1 MAQTSLQ
8 CFCCWGLSLDSKSA
22 KAIALIIA
30 LATPLLASAPALASD
45 NPMPPRAELESNIPL
60 NHPGTL
66 AQNSSISGF
75 EKFSVGV
82 NIGKVNV
89 VPGTLVRGK
98 TDGSRAIDLPKWLL
112 SYQDVIEGLKFRVKT
127 LPDGQVEIRTPNL
140 VTRIDPKKLQ
150 TDPDL
155 GLVFSIEDLGHLFGI
170 KAEFD
175 IAEYAIK
182 LTVPWT
188 GQEPGWAEAQAAEAP
203 IILAGLPR
211 IKHPDNA
218 ITSIQQHI
226 SIASGTNT
234 STTVQGDIALIGSV
248 GGYSGYL
255 QINQPNLLTPA
266 TWNLSQFQL
275 AKATE
280 TQDWTIGSQSPFW
293 RSQGNGGYWGVTT
306 VYREGFRAPAPAGGA
321 INLPQRLQSIEFGNT
336 IIGKALPGTLVRLT
350 QGFSD
355 NALAEVLVDA
365 NGQYRFENVK
375 GSSYRLLLYPNGQL
389 TQLPEKRN
397 VSFNQVFGQI
407 PPGTAVTL
415 LSGGVEQQ
423 PDSSSFW
430 GSISGV
436 RGGVARRWGIS
447 EDLTLGAGVIYDH
460 GLQGLGEVFWR
471 PSFAPIQVSLST
483 LMGSSIDLS
492 STINYQPSPA
502 LTVNLSIDRLST
514 KARAYWQIAPAF
526 GLTATYD
533 PQDVGALEA
542 QYTSSSRDSYTF
554 ASASFDTM
562 KRLRWYLKQRWGL
575 FQIGNQGNE
584 QKIALETSYDF
595 SPDISTDGGSSV
607 VLNYELNNLQSAT
620 PTAWKTLGWRYLSPA
635 RTSEG
640 TNAWEAELG
649 YGFGSLNQGMFVSAG
664 VAVLP
669 GLMLRGSYQAATPNG
684 SSALRLDLVSNLN
697 LSNGLQL
704 GEQKNDALRSQG
716 GILLKPFFD
725 HNANGKRDSGEKS
738 YVEDLDLLMSI
749 NNRSINSLRPIA
761 EIGGVSVRILPGSH
775 RIDFDPAGFPSDWQ
789 ADREAVA
796 VDVAAGAYT
805 TVSLPLIRSYVRSG
819 TVMNADN
826 KPLEGAKVEAIG
838 LDRQLRIFSITNA
851 QGLFTLQGLRVGKY
865 RVEINGQPIR
875 SIEILPTAVGQNT
888 LNFQL

>member
-1 MAQTSLQ
+1 M
-8 CFCCWGLSLDSKSA
+8 
-22 KAIALIIA
+22 IIA
-30 LATPLLASAPALASD
+30 LAIPLLASTPVLAKD
-45 NPMPPRAELESNIPL
+45 NPAPVPARLKSSPLSNNLDDPEPTPT
-60 NHPGTL
+60 N
-66 AQNSSISGF
+66 SGF

-82 NIGKVNV
+82 NIGKVNIL
-89 VPGTLVRGK
+89 PGTLVRGK
-98 TDGSRAIDLPKWLL
+98 TDGSQAIDLPKWLL

-155 GLVFSIEDLGHLFGI
+155 GLVLSIDDLNHLFGI

-188 GQEPGWAEAQAAEAP
+188 GQEPGWEETQAAEAP
-203 IILAGLPR
+203 IILDGLPR
-211 IKHPDNA
+211 IRRPDNA
-218 ITSIQQHI
+218 ITSIQQHTN
-226 SIASGTNT
+226 IASGSNT
-234 STTVQGDIALIGSV
+234 PTTVQGDIAVIGSV

-255 QINQPNLLTPA
+255 QINQPNLLAPR
-266 TWNLSQFQL
+266 TWNLSQLQL

-293 RSQGNGGYWGVTT
+293 RSPGNGEYWGVTT
-306 VYREGFRAPAPAGGA
+306 VHREGFRAPTPTGGA

-336 IIGKALPGTLVRLT
+336 ILGRALPGTLVRLT

-365 NGQYRFENVK
+365 TGQYRFENVK

-407 PPGTAVTL
+407 PSGTSATL
-415 LSGGVEQQ
+415 LSAGVERQTVVN
-423 PDSSSFW
+423 SFW
-430 GSISGV
+430 GKISGV
-436 RGGVARRWGIS
+436 RGGVARRWGVS
-447 EDLTLGAGVIYDH
+447 EELTVGAGAVYDH
-460 GLQGLGEVFWR
+460 GLQGLGELFWR
-471 PSFAPIQVSLST
+471 PRFAPVQVSLST
-483 LMGSSIDLS
+483 LVGRSIDLS
-492 STINYQPSPA
+492 STINYQPTPN
-502 LTVNLSIDRLST
+502 LNVNLSIDRLST
-514 KARAYWQIAPAF
+514 KFRAYWQVAPTF

-542 QYTSSSRDSYTF
+542 QYTSSNRDSYTF

-575 FQIGNQGNE
+575 LQVSNQGNE
-584 QKIALETSYDF
+584 QKIAIETSYDF
-595 SPDISTDGGSSV
+595 APDMSSDGGSSV

-649 YGFGSLNQGMFVSAG
+649 YGFGALNHGVFASAG

-684 SSALRLDLVSNLN
+684 SSAFRLDLVSNLN
-697 LSNGLQL
+697 LSNGIQL
-704 GEQKNDALRSQG
+704 GKQKIDILRSQG
-716 GILLKPFFD
+716 GILVKPFFD
-725 HNANGKRDSGEKS
+725 NNANSKRDSGEKS
-738 YVEDLDLLMSI
+738 YVEDLDLLMNI
-749 NNRSINSLRPIA
+749 NNRSINSLRPTA
-761 EIGGVSVRILPGSH
+761 EIGGVSVRIAPGSH
-775 RIDFDPAGFPSDWQ
+775 RIDFDPAGFPNDWQ
-789 ADREAVA
+789 TDREAVA

-805 TVSLPLIRSYVRSG
+805 TVSLPLIRSYIRSG
-819 TVMNADN
+819 SVIEAEN
-826 KPLEGAKVEAIG
+826 KPVEGAKIEAIG
-838 LDRQLRIFSITNA
+838 IDRQLRVFSITNA

-865 RVEINGQPIR
+865 RVEINGKPIR
-875 SIEILPTAVGQNT
+875 SIEILPTAAGQET